1 MDIVCD
7 EDLANRYL
15 AHGGHG
21 GLQSV
26 IRSNLGVLAL
36 TTYCQ
41 SLTTS
46 FCHEPNMESSPLIL
60 QSPSDA
66 GGAQI
71 QLVIWTNTFCNLDKC
86 IL

>member
-1 MDIVCD
+1 MDAVCD
-7 EDLANRYL
+7 EDLANKYL

-60 QSPSDA
+60 QSPFHLPSGA
-66 GGAQI
+66 GRAQI
-71 QLVIWTNTFCNLDKC
+71 HFVIWTNTC
-86 IL
+86 